1 MINKMITIHLLLT
14 CIGLFLL
21 ILMGPSHCAL
31 QCNKTGKKI
40 ANDIFCVL
48 VSYRFS
54 QIVLIIFLNVDV
66 DVDLML
72 MLTEVMSIKD
82 SRILYLIAT
91 KCYIYPNTP

>member
-1 MINKMITIHLLLT
+1 MINKMITIHLLPT

-54 QIVLIIFLNVDV
+54 QIVLLIVFLIVDV
-66 DVDLML
+66 DVD
-72 MLTEVMSIKD
+72 VDGSD
-82 SRILYLIAT
+82 V
-91 KCYIYPNTP
+91 NQGF